1 MKVFVVIVSY
11 NGVKWTQKCFDS
23 IRNSSVPLKTIVIDN
38 GSTDGTQ
45 SLIQTKYPEVDL
57 IRSPSNLGFGAAN
70 NLGIKKAYDQGAD
83 YVFLLNQD
91 AWIQQNTIKELIE
104 VAENNPE
111 YYVISPLHL
120 NGKGDAL
127 DYNFSNYIA
136 PNKCRSLYSDLILKS
151 KSEDIYELPSV
162 NAAAWLITRECI
174 ETIGGFN
181 PSFFH
186 YGEDDN
192 YCLRIFF
199 HGFKV
204 GVAPVARIFHDREQR
219 TENVYFDNKF
229 KVTKRKFIFE
239 LSDPVS
245 NRSLKR
251 YRIQLY
257 QDLLKC
263 VILFNYKCAKN
274 KIVLIKIWNILD
286 KNSIIKN
293 RGASQ
298 KKGLNFL

>member
-11 NGVKWTQKCFDS
+11 NGAKWTQKCFDS
-23 IRNSSVPLKTIVIDN
+23 IRNNSVPLTTIVIDN

-57 IRSPSNLGFGAAN
+57 IRSPANLGFGAAN

-127 DYNFSNYIA
+127 DYNFSVCLA
-136 PNKCRSLYSDLILKS
+136 PPRCNNIYSDLVVKT
-151 KSEDIYELPSV
+151 KTRAVYELPFV
-162 NAAAWLITRECI
+162 NAAAWLITRKCMQM
-174 ETIGGFN
+174 IGGFN

-192 YCLRIFF
+192 YCSRIIY
-199 HGFKV
+199 HGGKI
-204 GVAPVARIFHDREQR
+204 GVVPGVSIYHDREER
-219 TENVYFDNKF
+219 KNNEYFDNNK
-229 KVTKRKFIFE
+229 KVIQRKFIMDM
-239 LSDPVS
+239 SDPNHES
-245 NRSLKR
+245 TPFRLYMNLYKRLLRSFIMLRFDMFQKTIISIR
-251 YRIQLY
+251 VL
-257 QDLLKC
+257 
-263 VILFNYKCAKN
+263 N
-274 KIVLIKIWNILD
+274 KLD
-286 KNSIIKN
+286 KNRITKN
-293 RGASQ
+293 KLKS
-298 KKGLNFL
+298 KEKGNHFF